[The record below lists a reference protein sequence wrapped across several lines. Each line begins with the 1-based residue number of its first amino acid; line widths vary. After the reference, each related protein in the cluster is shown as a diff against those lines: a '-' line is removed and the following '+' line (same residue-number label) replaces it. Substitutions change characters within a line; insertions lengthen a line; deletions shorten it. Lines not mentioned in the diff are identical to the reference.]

1 MISERTFASGFSP
14 LWQSAFPLLTP
25 NFIQV
30 FNREYVERFR
40 NCRGKLVRPVKRGA
54 DVDAPDLVAELAFQ
68 AAKLATRNGMG
79 VADLFRDASLVA
91 QAWESSLSLLRMYEG
106 VTDEEG
112 RELPNQAEI
121 DDAFLLAKNIRAF
134 LPASSVGTEFS
145 PRIPGAGAMPECEA
159 DLAVGDKLVEVKT
172 VTRNF
177 SSRDLRQLLVYLALD
192 WVSGNR
198 RWKNGCLLNPR
209 RGLKAD
215 FVVESL
221 VKRISG
227 TSVGDVFRELV
238 DGICRDVEMDA
249 KF

>member
-1 MISERTFASGFSP
+1 MISERTLASGFSP

-30 FNREYVERFR
+30 FNREYVEHFR
-40 NCRGKLVRPVKRGA
+40 NSRGKRVRPVKRRS

-68 AAKLATRNGMG
+68 AIKVAIRGGMG
-79 VADLFRDASLVA
+79 LSDVFEDENLVR
-91 QAWESSLSLLRMYEG
+91 QAWESTLDLLQMYEG
-106 VTDEEG
+106 AAEEEG
-112 RELPNQAEI
+112 RELPNQAEVE
-121 DDAFLLAKNIRAF
+121 DAFLLANNIRAF
-134 LPASSVGTEFS
+134 LPPSSVEIEFS
-145 PRIPGAGAMPECEA
+145 PRIRGAGAMPECEA

-192 WVSGNR
+192 WVSGDR

-221 VKRISG
+221 VMRISG
-227 TSVGDVFRELV
+227 TSVGEAFRDLV
-238 DGICRDVEMDA
+238 DGICRDVEVDA